1 MTLELPRRKLLT
13 GSVEICVYDKEPVHR
28 KRLMGRVEVRLA
40 GLELHRIQSW
50 FALSGSDFAD
60 GAEVFAVI
68 DMEDGQ
74 ET

>member
-1 MTLELPRRKLLT
+1 
-13 GSVEICVYDKEPVHR
+13 
-28 KRLMGRVEVRLA
+28 MGRVEVRLA

-50 FALSGSDFAD
+50 FALSGNEFAD

-68 DMEDGQ
+68 DMEDGL